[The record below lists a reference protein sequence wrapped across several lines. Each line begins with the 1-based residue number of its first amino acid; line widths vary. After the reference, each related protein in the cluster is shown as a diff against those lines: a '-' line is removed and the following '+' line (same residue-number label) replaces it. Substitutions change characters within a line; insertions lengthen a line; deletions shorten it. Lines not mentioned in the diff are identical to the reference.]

1 MLFHCDA
8 SVTVVCISHRE
19 DPDGLICAAYLH
31 HLKNA
36 SLLLVSYEELESA
49 LVQLNSTVNE
59 LYICDL
65 NIRADLISE
74 VIRISEFARVTV
86 VDHHPII
93 KAIQDRLRQCGIT
106 LIYSQLDCA
115 SVLLYNA
122 FKDQLGKN
130 AARFAAY
137 AAISDRFEDGPIASQ
152 LLSQFEQQLTQ
163 HEALILTHALQN
175 KIDPSFRS
183 FIVTELSQFTVPHRI
198 QGVTAGALTYIEKMT
213 RVLETLST
221 EAIQI
226 GKLAYVENTS
236 QTSLGGI
243 AGLLLEALDV
253 DVAVCLQNGPD
264 NMTNLS
270 IRGSPQLIT
279 HLGAITKRL
288 ATKYGGFGGG
298 HKKASGARILKI
310 NVKKFINDLEYAV
323 R

>member
-36 SLLLVSYEELESA
+36 SLILVSYEELEAA

-74 VIRISEFARVTV
+74 VIRISKFARVTV
-86 VDHHPII
+86 VDHHPIV
-93 KAIQDRLRQCGIT
+93 KTIQDHLQQCGIT

-115 SVLLYNA
+115 SALLYNA

-152 LLSQFEQQLTQ
+152 LLPQFEQQLTQ

-175 KIDPSFRS
+175 KIDPAFRS
-183 FIVTELSQFTVPHRI
+183 FIVTELSQFTAPHRI
-198 QGVTAGALTYIEKMT
+198 QGITAGALTYIEKMT
-213 RVLETLST
+213 RALETLST

-226 GKLAYVENTS
+226 RKLAYVENTS

-243 AGLLLEALDV
+243 ASLLLEALDV
-253 DVAVCLQNGPD
+253 DVGVCFQNGPD
-264 NMTNLS
+264 EMTNLS
-270 IRGSPQLIT
+270 IRGSQQLNI

-298 HKKASGARILKI
+298 HKKASGARVLKI
-310 NVKKFINDLEYAV
+310 HVTKFINDLEYAV